1 MKIKKIITIFELV
14 KEIKMLD
21 DIVQIYD
28 LKILL
33 KISNKISENT

>member
-1 MKIKKIITIFELV
+1 MKIKKIITIFKLV

-33 KISNKISENT
+33 KISNKIFENT